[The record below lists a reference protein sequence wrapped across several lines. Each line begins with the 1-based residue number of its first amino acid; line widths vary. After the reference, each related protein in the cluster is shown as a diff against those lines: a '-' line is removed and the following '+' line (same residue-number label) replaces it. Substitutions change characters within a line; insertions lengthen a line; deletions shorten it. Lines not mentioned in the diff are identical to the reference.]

1 MTLRGIDLIAAVTLI
16 AELGDLRRFAHP
28 KQLMAFLGLV
38 PSECSTGETRSL
50 GSITKAGNSLARR
63 VLIEAA
69 WAYRFPAKIA
79 REMQVR
85 NGGRSGG
92 RPWPH
97 RKPCD
102 RSGDRDANHHH
113 PSREIIM
120 YQRVH

>member
-1 MTLRGIDLIAAVTLI
+1 MTLRGIELIAAVTLS

-50 GSITKAGNSLARR
+50 GSITKAGNSHARR

-79 REMQVR
+79 RDMQVR
-85 NGGRSGG
+85 NESQPRAPCVRSLGGRS
-92 RPWPH
+92 
-97 RKPCD
+97 CA
-102 RSGDRDANHHH
+102 SANATGA
-113 PSREIIM
+113 
-120 YQRVH
+120 